1 MPRRGDQGAS
11 CRWDAPLATHGTAV
25 GTRLGDLVPRRDLL
39 PVRSRRPRIRPC
51 GPIAST
57 RLGRAPDIGRLV
69 DRDVPDA
76 PGRPDT
82 LRTFHEKI
90 RPMGPGWR
98 GAGLGLEPD
107 PDAQSPSA
115 AFLAWFLACVVVY
128 GALCGTGYALYGRA
142 LLSTVCFGVAAAAGV
157 GLLQDLAARGCTLI

>member
-1 MPRRGDQGAS
+1 MISFLVAIYFQFAHGALGFDPVDPS
-11 CRWDAPLATHGTAV
+11 LQLVLGVLLTSV
-25 GTRLGDLVPRRDLL
+25 GWLTVTFLTP
-39 PVRSRRPRIRPC
+39 P
-51 GPIAST
+51 A
-57 RLGRAPDIGRLV
+57 
-69 DRDVPDA
+69 
-76 PGRPDT
+76 RPDT

-107 PDAQSPSA
+107 PDAQGPSA

-157 GLLQDLAARGCTLI
+157 GLFKTLPRVGVR